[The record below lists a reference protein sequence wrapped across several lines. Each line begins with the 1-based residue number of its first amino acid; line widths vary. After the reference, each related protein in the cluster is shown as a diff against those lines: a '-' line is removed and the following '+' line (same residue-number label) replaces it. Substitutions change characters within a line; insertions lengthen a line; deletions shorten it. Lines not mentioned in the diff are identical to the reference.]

1 MKFGS
6 TMVNSETSYVNGVLS
21 RRRLTPFLVLSETLI
36 NQRASEFGSQS
47 DDRSLRSFYAFK
59 ANSDP
64 RLIPMMENNG
74 VGFEVSSQ
82 SELETL
88 LRRNVSSDNI
98 ICSNPIKPPA
108 FIRRAWHAGID
119 TFVADSVAELDKIQ
133 SIAPGSKILVRLEVD
148 NGGSEWPL
156 DKKFGV
162 GQNTAIEILIYA
174 NSIGLQADGIT
185 FHVGSQCV
193 VLESWD
199 MALREASDLWR
210 KAVLAGIKLNTL
222 NLGGGFPIN
231 YDKEVPSVTEILE
244 LVSKA
249 VKSLFPNGVRI
260 QVEPGRAMVGQ
271 AGTMVSRV
279 IGKSLR
285 GTERWLYL
293 DVGVFNGLMES
304 MGGIRYEFLTSGSGT
319 VVPWVVAGPSCDSVD
334 IVARDVWL
342 PEPEIGDY
350 VFIPSAGAYT
360 TSYSSRFNGCRIP
373 EIYIVREG

>member
-1 MKFGS
+1 M
-6 TMVNSETSYVNGVLS
+6 
-21 RRRLTPFLVLSETLI
+21 LVL
-36 NQRASEFGSQS
+36 N
-47 DDRSLRSFYAFK
+47 
-59 ANSDP
+59 
-64 RLIPMMENNG
+64 
-74 VGFEVSSQ
+74 
-82 SELETL
+82 
-88 LRRNVSSDNI
+88 
-98 ICSNPIKPPA
+98 
-108 FIRRAWHAGID
+108 
-119 TFVADSVAELDKIQ
+119 
-133 SIAPGSKILVRLEVD
+133 
-148 NGGSEWPL
+148 
-156 DKKFGV
+156 
-162 GQNTAIEILIYA
+162 
-174 NSIGLQADGIT
+174 
-185 FHVGSQCV
+185 
-193 VLESWD
+193 
-199 MALREASDLWR
+199 ALFWKASDLR
-210 KAVLAGIKLNTL
+210 HKAVLAGIKLNTL

-231 YDKEVPSVTEILE
+231 YGKEVPSVTEILE

-249 VKSLFPNGVRI
+249 VKSLFPGGVRI

-304 MGGIRYEFLTSGSGT
+304 IGGIRYEFLTSGSGE

-373 EIYIVREG
+373 DIYIVKEG